1 MIDTKYWATYFTTLL
16 NNYGSNLGKCFKI
29 FADEGELKKAIVPT
43 KNNIS
48 QNKIDYTSGIVEII
62 SSTLLPIRDIRLNT
76 YNLQLKLF
84 VDLELNGFNKDK
96 ESYNLIDIRD
106 LLSNMIELENGKTTI
121 ETIGNTSYS
130 QSITFNYPT
139 NGTKTEL
146 GFINDCLPIY
156 LTVNVAMFENGINA
170 NNCKLE
176 VNGIDL
182 PFTRLVL
189 TRQKTA
195 EQNTFSGNK
204 SGKTIIQLNGLS
216 VDLVM
221 PALSNN
227 DFSALIMKDIL
238 NGTNQALSVKISTPL
253 ETKMFIGVLGNTQ
266 ASLDIA
272 TNVGYNLS
280 IVEGKENVLD
290 YDNNWT
296 NYYITETSTSI
307 TLVKK
312 GIIYWGDDTAEE
324 KEAGTY
330 MHTYNDGKNVH
341 YLRVYGG

>member
-1 MIDTKYWATYFTTLL
+1 M
-16 NNYGSNLGKCFKI
+16 
-29 FADEGELKKAIVPT
+29 
-43 KNNIS
+43 
-48 QNKIDYTSGIVEII
+48 
-62 SSTLLPIRDIRLNT
+62 
-76 YNLQLKLF
+76 
-84 VDLELNGFNKDK
+84 
-96 ESYNLIDIRD
+96 
-106 LLSNMIELENGKTTI
+106 
-121 ETIGNTSYS
+121 
-130 QSITFNYPT
+130 
-139 NGTKTEL
+139 
-146 GFINDCLPIY
+146 
-156 LTVNVAMFENGINA
+156 
-170 NNCKLE
+170 
-176 VNGIDL
+176 
-182 PFTRLVL
+182 